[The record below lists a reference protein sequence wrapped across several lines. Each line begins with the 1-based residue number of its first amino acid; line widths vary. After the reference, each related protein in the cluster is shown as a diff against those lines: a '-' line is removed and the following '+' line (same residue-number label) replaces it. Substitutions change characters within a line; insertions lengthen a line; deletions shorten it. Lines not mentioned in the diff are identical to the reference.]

1 MLGDGLVRCGGRAGE
16 TAGRNPGTAP
26 RSDPYYPM
34 KIWVNGHEW
43 AKRQATSAGIGLTEL
58 ANGFA
63 SCDDPA
69 GLQDIGD
76 RFGPGPI
83 RVFCERWWAR
93 LALPLTAADRAAG
106 YWWDLSMRQVELSRT
121 IVFTAPRHAR
131 TFFETLIA
139 DNLDLGRPD
148 NIEII
153 FGRRIPRQRRST
165 KRSKRA
171 RRPVPDTFKTTI
183 DRANQGVTVNI
194 CYKHSRAKQY
204 LKDGRAMR
212 IETVV
217 NDTTD
222 RGVLRRLE
230 HFDEL
235 SAKAPAINHRIVE
248 AERLGQGAV
257 LASPAVERIAH
268 PSVEDGRRAPA
279 LRFGDPRVQALAG
292 ALAHTLTAAVGITN
306 RSLRAQMPALLG
318 GGTYSTS
325 QASYD
330 LTRLRTKA

>member
-235 SAKAPAINHRIVE
+235 SA
-248 AERLGQGAV
+248 
-257 LASPAVERIAH
+257 
-268 PSVEDGRRAPA
+268 RA
-279 LRFGDPRVQALAG
+279 L
-292 ALAHTLTAAVGITN
+292 
-306 RSLRAQMPALLG
+306 SLRAQPLSGSRTRPSRTG
-318 GGTYSTS
+318 GGPRPYGSATLGSRPWPAPSPTPS
-325 QASYD
+325 PPLSALPTAAFAPRCPPCSAVA
-330 LTRLRTKA
+330 RTAPPRPATT

>member
-16 TAGRNPGTAP
+16 TAGSNPGTAP

-121 IVFTAPRHAR
+121 IVFRAPP
-131 TFFETLIA
+131 
-139 DNLDLGRPD
+139 RP
-148 NIEII
+148 NVLRNPH
-153 FGRRIPRQRRST
+153 RRQPRPRPPRQHRNHLWAEDPS
-165 KRSKRA
+165 A
-171 RRPVPDTFKTTI
+171 TT
-183 DRANQGVTVNI
+183 V
-194 CYKHSRAKQY
+194 
-204 LKDGRAMR
+204 
-212 IETVV
+212 
-217 NDTTD
+217 
-222 RGVLRRLE
+222 
-230 HFDEL
+230 DE
-235 SAKAPAINHRIVE
+235 AVE
-248 AERLGQGAV
+248 AG
-257 LASPAVERIAH
+257 P
-268 PSVEDGRRAPA
+268 P
-279 LRFGDPRVQALAG
+279 
-292 ALAHTLTAAVGITN
+292 
-306 RSLRAQMPALLG
+306 
-318 GGTYSTS
+318 
-325 QASYD
+325 
-330 LTRLRTKA
+330 